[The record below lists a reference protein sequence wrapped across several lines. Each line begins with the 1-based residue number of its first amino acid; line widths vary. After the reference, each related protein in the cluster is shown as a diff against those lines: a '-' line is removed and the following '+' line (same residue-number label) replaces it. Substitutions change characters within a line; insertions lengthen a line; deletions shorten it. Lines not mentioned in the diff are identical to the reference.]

1 MNERDKIEKAIIEY
15 GEKYCDCKGEP
26 AFENSVILRRNDNKK
41 WLGIIL
47 DVKYD
52 RLIPGREGYARIL
65 NLKNDPAAI
74 GSLCLEKGIYL
85 GYHMNKANWITVD
98 LEGGVPL
105 DMIFNLMEDSRLAT
119 ASKRKRK

>member
-1 MNERDKIEKAIIEY
+1 MNEREKIEKAIIEY

-26 AFENSVILRRNDNKK
+26 AFENSVILRRKDNKK

-65 NLKNDPAAI
+65 NLK
-74 GSLCLEKGIYL
+74 K
-85 GYHMNKANWITVD
+85 K
-98 LEGGVPL
+98 
-105 DMIFNLMEDSRLAT
+105 IFR
-119 ASKRKRK
+119 R